1 MPRAFISGC
10 LGVALERDE
19 KAFLRDADPWG
30 LIVFKRNVASQE
42 RLLALTSD
50 FRDAVGRADAPVF
63 VDQEGGR
70 VQRLGPP
77 HWRAYPAAALF
88 EKAGDG
94 QGGARAAWLSARLIA
109 HDLRAAGI
117 DVNCAPV
124 LDVADEATHAVIGTR
139 AFSHSPDAT
148 ARLARAYAE
157 GLVAGAVAPV
167 LKHIPGHGRARADSH
182 LELPKVD
189 ASLDALRQRDFVPF
203 AMLRDIP
210 MAMSAHIVFTAIDPV
225 SPATTSAKVVSEI
238 MRGEIGYDGLI
249 ISDDLSMK
257 ALSGTF
263 AEKTRAVFAAGLDV
277 ALHCNGDRTEGA
289 PVAANAPVLAGRSL
303 ERAERGLAAT
313 RRAPEPLDVEAAA
326 AELRGYLGIVD
337 AGR

>member
-10 LGVALERDE
+10 LGARLEPDE
-19 KAFLRDADPWG
+19 KAFLRDSDPWG
-30 LIVFKRNVASQE
+30 FIVFRRNVASQE
-42 RLLALTSD
+42 QLLALTSE

-77 HWRAYPAAALF
+77 NWRAYPAAALF
-88 EKAGDG
+88 EKARDG

-109 HDLRAAGI
+109 HDLKAAGI
-117 DVNCAPV
+117 TVNCGPV

-139 AFSHSPDAT
+139 AFSHSPEGT

-167 LKHIPGHGRARADSH
+167 VKHIPGHGRARADSH

-189 ASLDALRQRDFVPF
+189 ASLEELTARDFAPF
-203 AMLRDIP
+203 AALRDIP
-210 MAMSAHIVFTAIDPV
+210 MAMSAHIVFTALDPH
-225 SPATTSAKVVSEI
+225 SPATTSAKVVAEV
-238 MRGEIGYDGLI
+238 MRGAIGYDGLI

-257 ALSGTF
+257 ALSGSF

-277 ALHCNGDRTEGA
+277 ALHCNGERAEGA
-289 PVAANAPVLAGRSL
+289 PVAENSPMLAGKSL
-303 ERAERGLAAT
+303 ERAQRGLAAT
-313 RRAPEPLDVEAAA
+313 RRAPEPLDVDAAA
-326 AELRGYLGIVD
+326 AELRRYVG
-337 AGR
+337 